1 MCYCFFLILP
11 LLSFNLELS
20 LGCLT
25 LLVGTISPDKL
36 LADRSSSLQLSSLWF
51 AGGHVKGF
59 QVGICSTFNG
69 EYPPENE
76 RPVYLKIHPAGKGET
91 STQTMLVFGGII
103 IGSISTQ
110 PTSTVTNP
118 GVEFLD
124 ASKPPR
130 KKSGKAKAMEQVWK
144 LRDQDFVTK
153 RCALMIFGFWEPPPK
168 IFNIILDRIFKY
180 MYRGC

>member
-1 MCYCFFLILP
+1 M
-11 LLSFNLELS
+11 
-20 LGCLT
+20 
-25 LLVGTISPDKL
+25 
-36 LADRSSSLQLSSLWF
+36 
-51 AGGHVKGF
+51 KGF

-76 RPVYLKIHPAGKGET
+76 RLVHLKIHPAGKGET

-103 IGSISTQ
+103 IGSIHAH
-110 PTSTVTNP
+110 PPSTVTTP

-144 LRDQDFVTK
+144 LRDKDLETK
-153 RCALMIFGFWEPPPK
+153 CYALMIFGFWVG
-168 IFNIILDRIFKY
+168 NSSQDL
-180 MYRGC
+180 